1 MKCVTD
7 KDEIKETE
15 YFMKMAAEEAK
26 NSACKK
32 SQRGAIIV
40 KGGEIIGRGWNKV
53 TYEKCCNPCVRES
66 IKDNSRV
73 ELCSAIHAEQMAII
87 DSIKNGKS
95 LNGSRMYHAK
105 IKNGEAKPVEDLSCT
120 VCSRI
125 IYESGVAEFVLLQK
139 KGYVIYGSKEL
150 NELSFKYFFPER
162 KSV

>member
-1 MKCVTD
+1 MRCATD
-7 KDEIKETE
+7 KGEIREIE
-15 YFMKMAAEEAK
+15 YFMKMAEEEAR
-26 NSACKK
+26 NSTCKK

-40 KGGEIIGRGWNKV
+40 KDGEIIGRGHNKV
-53 TYEKCCNPCVRES
+53 TYEKCCKPCVREN

-87 DSIKNGKS
+87 DSINGGKS

-105 IKNGEAKPVEDLSCT
+105 TKNGEAKPVEDLSCT

-125 IYESGVAEFVLLQK
+125 IYESGIAEFVLLQK

-150 NELSFKYFFPER
+150 NELSFKYFFPEI